1 MILQRQAEGVGW
13 IMAQAPDLND
23 AVARLK
29 AFRSTWNPGDVIDEE
44 TALTADDIDTIL
56 SFVADFPS
64 SD

>member
-1 MILQRQAEGVGW
+1 MN
-13 IMAQAPDLND
+13 QAPDLND

-29 AFRSTWNPGDVIDEE
+29 AFRDSWNSGDVIDEQSSV
-44 TALTADDIDTIL
+44 TADDIDTIL

>member
-1 MILQRQAEGVGW
+1 MRVSAQGAYVGW
-13 IMAQAPDLND
+13 MDQAPDLND

-29 AFRSTWNPGDVIDEE
+29 AFRSTWNSGDAIDEE
-44 TALTADDIDTIL
+44 SGLTADDIDTIL

>member
-1 MILQRQAEGVGW
+1 MRVRPQRAYVDQ
-13 IMAQAPDLND
+13 MDQAPDLNE

-29 AFRSTWNPGDVIDEE
+29 AFRATWNAGEAIDEE
-44 TALTADDIDTIL
+44 SGLTADDIDTIL

>member
-1 MILQRQAEGVGW
+1 
-13 IMAQAPDLND
+13 MAQSPDLND